1 MLPEGFR
8 TVPGSIYAFL
18 RMRGHC
24 IRLTLRV
31 MSYRKGM
38 PIYEFYCPR
47 THKIYSFF
55 ARSLALAGKTPRCPD
70 NPEYPMERMISSF
83 SFTGRAKE
91 KSETPSGDP
100 AEDARMEQAMMEM
113 EREFAGMDENNPD
126 PKALA
131 RMMRKMSDL
140 TGEKMPATMEE
151 MIQRMEAG
159 EDPEKLE
166 EEYGDALEDFEPG
179 AGAGEG
185 AEQEGS
191 GKVRARRSRPQR
203 DPTLYE
209 MADYVD

>member
-1 MLPEGFR
+1 M
-8 TVPGSIYAFL
+8 TD
-18 RMRGHC
+18 
-24 IRLTLRV
+24 RV
-31 MSYRKGM
+31 ISEVKGM

-55 ARSLALAGKTPRCPD
+55 ARSLALSGKTPRCPD

-113 EREFAGMDENNPD
+113 ERDFAGMDENNPD
-126 PKALA
+126 PRALA

-140 TGEKMPATMEE
+140 TGEKMPGTMEE

-166 EEYGDALEDFEPG
+166 EEYGEALEDFEPG
-179 AGAGEG
+179 TGGE
-185 AEQEGS
+185 AEGGDQ
-191 GKVRARRSRPQR
+191 GKGRFRVRRKRPER

-209 MADYVD
+209 MAEYVE